1 MSDPARVL
9 GLFAKW
15 PAPGTAKTRL
25 AAGDLALG
33 ALAARAFL
41 LDSLD
46 RFGTLPARR
55 VLAFAPAE
63 ARADFAAVAAGRFE
77 LQPQVPGD
85 LGQRLAAFFAR
96 QLAGGAAA
104 VVAVGTDS
112 PTLPVEFVGRAFA
125 ALADADV
132 ALGPATD
139 GGYYL
144 IGCGR
149 RLPPVFEGVDLGTGR
164 VLEQTVALLA
174 DPAWRLAVL
183 PPWYDVDTPAD
194 WAALAGHVAALRR
207 AGADPGVPHT
217 EALLRAAGPEAP
229 CEG

>member
-1 MSDPARVL
+1 MSDTARVL

-15 PAPGTAKTRL
+15 PAPGAAKTRL
-25 AAGDLALG
+25 AAGDPAPG
-33 ALAARAFL
+33 ARVARAFL

-46 RFGTLPARR
+46 RFGTLPVRR

-77 LQPQVPGD
+77 LEPQTSGG
-85 LGQRLAAFFAR
+85 LGQRLAAFFER
-96 QLAGGAAA
+96 QLADGAAA
-104 VVAVGTDS
+104 TVAVGTDS
-112 PTLPVEFVGRAFA
+112 PTLPPEYVERAFA
-125 ALADADV
+125 ALAHADV
-132 ALGPATD
+132 VLGPAAD

-149 RLPPVFEGVDLGTGR
+149 RLPPVFEGVDWGTGR
-164 VLEQTVALLA
+164 VLAQTVALLG

-207 AGADPGVPHT
+207 AGLDPGVPHT
-217 EALLRAAGPEAP
+217 EALLREAGPR
-229 CEG
+229 